1 LPLSKIKKK
10 QTNSI
15 MKKYTHS
22 IIVSL
27 FILISS
33 AQLQAQKVSD
43 LFAKLDSSVVVI
55 EVVSSET
62 AGDGNMRD
70 KVSMGSLGSGVL
82 VSKDGVIITAAHVV
96 NNADAIRVTFKDGQR
111 LRAKVTSLSRIADVA
126 LIKCE
131 GLIKN
136 PKVAKMGD
144 SDKMRIGDEV
154 MVIGSP
160 MGLTHSL
167 SVGYISRREKQDD
180 SRAGFTR
187 MEYFQTDAAIN
198 TGNSGGP
205 MFNMQG
211 EVIGI
216 VSSILSRSGGFEG
229 IGFVATINIVK
240 SLLFEKSNIWL
251 GVDVFVLSGP
261 LAIALNVPQ
270 EGAILI
276 QNVAKDSPSYFM
288 GLKGGFV
295 KATIEDHEIILG
307 GDIILSIDGHSFD
320 TEENILKAVDYLNA
334 VKKGES
340 YTFKVIRNGQIV
352 DVSWIAK

>member
-1 LPLSKIKKK
+1 
-10 QTNSI
+10 
-15 MKKYTHS
+15 MKKITLS
-22 IIVSL
+22 IIVLL
-27 FILISS
+27 FAISS
-33 AQLQAQKVSD
+33 NAQQKPVKISD
-43 LFAKLDSSVVVI
+43 LFAKLDSTVVVI
-55 EVVSSET
+55 EVISSET
-62 AGDGNMRD
+62 TGDGNMIE

-82 VSKDGVIITAAHVV
+82 VSTDGVIITAAHVV
-96 NNADAIRVTFKDGQR
+96 NNADAIRVTFKNGQK
-111 LRAKVTSLSRIADVA
+111 LRAKVTALSRVADVA
-126 LIKCE
+126 LIKCD
-131 GLIKN
+131 GVIKD
-136 PKVAKMGD
+136 PKVAKLGD
-144 SDKMRIGDEV
+144 SDKTRIGDEV
-154 MVIGSP
+154 MIIGSP

-167 SVGYISRREKQDD
+167 SVGYISRREKQTD

-211 EVIGI
+211 EVIGV

-240 SLLFEKSNIWL
+240 SLLFERSNLWI

-261 LAIALNVPQ
+261 LAVALNVPQ

-276 QNVAKDSPSYFM
+276 QNVAKDSPGYYM

-295 KATIEDHEIILG
+295 KATIEDHDIILG
-307 GDIILSIDGHSFD
+307 GDIVLSIDGHPFD
-320 TEENILKAVDYLNA
+320 TEENILKAIDYLNA
-334 VKKGES
+334 IKKGTS
-340 YTFKVIRNGQIV
+340 YTFKVIRHGQII

>member
-1 LPLSKIKKK
+1 
-10 QTNSI
+10 
-15 MKKYTHS
+15 MKKITIS
-22 IIVSL
+22 IIVLLIISASSL
-27 FILISS
+27 
-33 AQLQAQKVSD
+33 QLKAQKIAD
-43 LFAKLDSSVVVI
+43 LYDRLDSSVVVI
-55 EVVSSET
+55 EVISSKT
-62 AGDGNMRD
+62 TGDGNMVE

-82 VSKDGVIITAAHVV
+82 VSKEGVIITAAHVV
-96 NNADAIRVTFKDGQR
+96 NDADAIRVTFKDGQK
-111 LRAKVTSLSRIADVA
+111 LSAKVTSLSRIADVA
-126 LIKCE
+126 LIKCD
-131 GLIKN
+131 GVIKN
-136 PKVAKMGD
+136 PKVAKMGN
-144 SDKMRIGDEV
+144 SDETRIGDAV
-154 MVIGSP
+154 MIIGSP

-167 SVGYISRREKQDD
+167 SVGYISRREKQTD

-211 EVIGI
+211 EVIGV

-240 SLLFEKSNIWL
+240 ELLFEKSNIWL

-276 QNVAKDSPSYFM
+276 QNVAKDSPGYFM

-295 KATIEDHEIILG
+295 KATIENHEIVLG

-320 TEENILKAVDYLNA
+320 SEENILKAVDYLNG
-334 VKKGES
+334 VKKGAS